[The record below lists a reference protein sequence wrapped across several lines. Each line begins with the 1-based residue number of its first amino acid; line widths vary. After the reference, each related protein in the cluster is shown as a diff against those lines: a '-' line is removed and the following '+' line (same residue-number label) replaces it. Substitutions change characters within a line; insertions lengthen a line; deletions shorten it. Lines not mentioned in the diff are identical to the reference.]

1 MLRASS
7 ARSARAG
14 VAGSWIALVGC
25 CLLTAG
31 CAGARSEAGT
41 APLITNAAEYAHTVN
56 LSGSDLPEMTQAAA
70 EAPAPAPTAEGS
82 AFARCD
88 GESSPAGRVA
98 EIQSAEF
105 SAGRGASGKVLRSV
119 VEVLPSPA
127 VAARNLAAF
136 QSRIGV
142 QCYVRFLE
150 AANKRRPGALRFG
163 HTHMSSLPN
172 PLAGEAPSFARRVK
186 NILHGAGAGGRPI
199 AIAVYHDTY
208 AFVQGSAEVEL
219 LATGFSSPVPLP
231 TEQRL
236 VELLYSRATVHHL

>member
-1 MLRASS
+1 MRRASS
-7 ARSARAG
+7 TLSARAG
-14 VAGSWIALVGC
+14 AAASWIALAGC
-25 CLLTAG
+25 CVLTAG
-31 CAGARSEAGT
+31 CAGAMSAAGT
-41 APLITNAAEYAHTVN
+41 APLTTSAADYARAVN
-56 LSGSDLPEMTQAAA
+56 LSEADLPEMAPASG
-70 EAPAPAPTAEGS
+70 EAPAPAPTAQAD

-88 GESSPAGRVA
+88 GESGPGRRVA
-98 EIQSAEF
+98 DIQSAEF
-105 SAGRGASGKVLRSV
+105 SAGRAANGKILRSV

-127 VAARNLAAF
+127 VAAGNLAAF
-136 QSRIGV
+136 QSAIGV

-150 AANKRRPGALRFG
+150 AANQRRPGALRYG

-186 NILHGAGAGGRPI
+186 NILHGTGAGGRPI

-236 VELLYSRATVHHL
+236 IELLYSRATVHHL